1 MTSHRKSEYKPEHKP
16 QAEQVKPNATKAQ
29 GWLQK
34 LLDSPHALVLIFVLS
49 FMESLVIPI
58 PLELVLIPFMLIER
72 DRIWKIATATLLGC
86 LLGATLGY
94 SLGWFMFDTAGQ
106 WALNSFGYQQ
116 AYQEFSQQFEQ
127 DGFWAIIAVGVT
139 PIPFQVAML
148 TAGASQYSF
157 ALFMLATL
165 LARGIR
171 YFGLALL
178 ILWLGDPV
186 LQLWQRHSRKLGVA
200 ILVMIAAT
208 VGIAQL

>member
-1 MTSHRKSEYKPEHKP
+1 MTSDPKPEQKP
-16 QAEQVKPNATKAQ
+16 EPEQVKPNSTRAQ
-29 GWLQK
+29 TWLHK

-86 LLGATLGY
+86 LLGATVGY

-127 DGFWAIIAVGVT
+127 DGFWAIVAVGVT

-157 ALFMLATL
+157 GLFILAAL
-165 LARGIR
+165 LARGFR
-171 YFGLALL
+171 YYGLALL
-178 ILWLGDPV
+178 ILWLGKPALEV
-186 LQLWQRHSRKLGVA
+186 WERHSRKIGVA
-200 ILVMIAAT
+200 ILVAIAVT
-208 VGIAQL
+208 VGVAQL